1 MSGHRLLESP
11 PRPSKGAGAFLGIL
25 LGAAVGFQ
33 AEALAASVVGS
44 VSRAQNQAQVGGD
57 NAAVGTSVHMGDA
70 LQTGANAR
78 LEVTFVDGTRLTLGE
93 NARVVID
100 RYVYNPDRSIGAMAL
115 KSTKGAMRFAT
126 GKIHDMNLKDVTVST
141 PAAALAVRGTE
152 FWTGPIN
159 GHYGALLLK
168 GKVEVSGRG
177 QR

>member
-1 MSGHRLLESP
+1 MSRSQSSFWLV
-11 PRPSKGAGAFLGIL
+11 GIL
-25 LGAAVGFQ
+25 FCSAVGFYGQ
-33 AEALAASVVGS
+33 ASAASPIGS
-44 VSRAQNQAQVGGD
+44 VSRVQNEARVGGA

-78 LEVTFVDGTRLTLGE
+78 LEVTFVDNTRLTLGE

-115 KSTKGAMRFAT
+115 KSTRGALRFAT
-126 GKIHDMNLKDVTVST
+126 GKISQMDQKNVTVAT

-159 GHYGALLLK
+159 GQYGALLLK
-168 GKVEVSGRG
+168 GKVEVSGR
-177 QR
+177 